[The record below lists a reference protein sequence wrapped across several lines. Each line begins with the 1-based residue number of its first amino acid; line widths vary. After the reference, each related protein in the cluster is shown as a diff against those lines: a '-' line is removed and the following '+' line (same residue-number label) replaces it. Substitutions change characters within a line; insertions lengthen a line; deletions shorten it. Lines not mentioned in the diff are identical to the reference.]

1 MKIKL
6 TLDCGYVRTD
16 YEEEMKVN
24 DDIRKLFKDHKAH
37 FKDLG
42 DIR

>member
-1 MKIKL
+1 
-6 TLDCGYVRTD
+6 
-16 YEEEMKVN
+16 MKVN

-42 DIR
+42 DIRWVDILG